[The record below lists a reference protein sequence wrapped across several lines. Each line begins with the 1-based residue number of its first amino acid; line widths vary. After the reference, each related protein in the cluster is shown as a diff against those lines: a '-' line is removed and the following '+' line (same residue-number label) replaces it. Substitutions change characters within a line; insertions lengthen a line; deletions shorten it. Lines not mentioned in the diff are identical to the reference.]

1 MQAGDLVRIKRA
13 SIGIPMDTL
22 GLVTAKV
29 DIREAL
35 RRDASDAMM
44 QDSYGNANQRL
55 WQYLNEDHPPDIWEV
70 QMFGVKPHARRYM
83 SRDLE
88 VVNASR

>member
-22 GLVTAKV
+22 GLLTKKK
-29 DIREAL
+29 EL
-35 RRDASDAMM
+35 FDAA
-44 QDSYGNANQRL
+44 
-55 WQYLNEDHPPDIWEV
+55 PPDGYRRGDYDMAIWEV
-70 QMFGVKPHARRYM
+70 QMLGTKPHARRYM

-88 VVNASR
+88 VINASR